1 MVLLRST
8 LIILAIVL
16 NTIVLGNLI
25 ILSSFCSRSG
35 NLPNSIVKLWARLI
49 LWTSRVRGEIQGLGN
64 IRSGQPAVFMANHA
78 SYFDVAALIAHLP
91 GQIRFL
97 ARKELVKVPIFGWAL
112 YLSRHII
119 VDHTRL
125 RKTFKNIERA
135 AQGLREGTNILVFP
149 EGALSLDGRLQD
161 FKKGGFALAIK
172 SGVPIIPIS
181 ISGSRDILPRGG
193 WKIRPGRIKVV
204 VERPIETGGYTRR
217 NLGELM
223 ERVRGTISANLDR
236 F

>member
-1 MVLLRST
+1 MILLRSG
-8 LIILAIVL
+8 LFILAIIL
-16 NTIVLGNLI
+16 NTIVLGTLI

-49 LWTSRVRGEIQGLGN
+49 LWTSRVRVEIQGLGN
-64 IRSGQPAVFMANHA
+64 IRSGQPAVFMANHL
-78 SYFDVAALIAHLP
+78 SFFDVAALIAHLP

-135 AQGLREGTNILVFP
+135 AQRLREGTNILVFP

>member
-1 MVLLRST
+1 MILLRSG
-8 LIILAIVL
+8 LFILAIIL
-16 NTIVLGNLI
+16 NTIVLGTLI
-25 ILSSFCSRSG
+25 ILSSFFSRSG
-35 NLPNSIVKLWARLI
+35 NLPNSITKLWTRLI
-49 LWTSRVRGEIQGLGN
+49 LWTSRVRVEIQGLGN
-64 IRSGQPAVFMANHA
+64 IRSGQPAVFMANHL
-78 SYFDVAALIAHLP
+78 SFFDVAALIAHLP

-135 AQGLREGTNILVFP
+135 AQRLREGTNILVFP
-149 EGALSLDGRLQD
+149 EGARSLDGRLQD

-204 VERPIETGGYTRR
+204 VERPIETGGYTRK